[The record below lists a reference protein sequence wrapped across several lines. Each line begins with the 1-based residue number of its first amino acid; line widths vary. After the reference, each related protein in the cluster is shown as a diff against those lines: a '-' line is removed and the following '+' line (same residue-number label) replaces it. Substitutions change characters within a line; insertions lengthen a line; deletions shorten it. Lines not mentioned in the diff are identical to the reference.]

1 MMQTAVNF
9 IFGFVRL
16 EITSNSVAALNALM
30 IYNIN
35 YWNMERTEQSV
46 KITVPWANRDYVR
59 ALFEQFDVSHKIV
72 RSAGIPPFFKRYKAR
87 SGMIAGA
94 FLFAFLLWSSTLFVW
109 NIEISGN
116 DRLSDVAILEELRE
130 AGCFVGAF
138 RPSMDLDSIINRYL
152 LASDGVSWMSI
163 NFDGTTARV
172 QIIEY
177 DPREY
182 DPDMCDD
189 TPSMLVAEREGQIER
204 LEVSSGL
211 VVVHHGSVVTPGQVL
226 VTGLITNEEG
236 HIIDL
241 RAATGRV
248 FARTWRELI
257 VTVPFDGEVREV
269 ANNVLMSRTYNIFT
283 RELKVYSRS
292 GNLGE
297 NYDIMM
303 TRRQVVLFGFIQL
316 PIWVVEEVAV
326 VYEYRQRLL
335 DEAGAREV
343 AIDMLVEIMAEEL
356 RGAQILNK
364 RIEETITEMG
374 LTRTYY
380 ITVIENIARRIP
392 LDIRMPEDVPRI
404 EE

>member
-1 MMQTAVNF
+1 MIQTAVNF
-9 IFGFVRL
+9 IFGSVRL
-16 EITSNSVAALNALM
+16 EITHNSVAALNALM

-35 YWNMERTEQSV
+35 YWDIERAEDMV
-46 KITVPWANRDYVR
+46 KITVPWASRDYVG
-59 ALFEQFDVSHKIV
+59 ALFEQFAVSHKAV
-72 RSAGIPPFFKRYKAR
+72 RSGGIPSLFKRYRAR
-87 SGMIAGA
+87 SGMIAGV

-116 DRLSDVAILEELRE
+116 DRLSDVAILEELRD

-138 RPSMDLDSIINRYL
+138 RPGMDLDSINNRYL
-152 LASDGVSWMSI
+152 LASDGVSWMTI

-172 QIIEY
+172 QITEY
-177 DPREY
+177 DEREY
-182 DPDMCDD
+182 DPDMLDD
-189 TPSMLVAEREGQIER
+189 TPSMLIATREGQIER

-211 VVVHHGSVVTPGQVL
+211 VVVDHGSVVTPGQVL
-226 VTGLITNEEG
+226 VTGLITNAEG

-257 VTVPFDGEVREV
+257 VTVPFEAEMREV
-269 ANNVLMSRTYNIFT
+269 ADNILVSRTYNIFT
-283 RELKVYSRS
+283 REVKVYSRS

-326 VYEYRQRLL
+326 VYEYRPRQF
-335 DEAGAREV
+335 DEASAREM
-343 AIDMLVEIMAEEL
+343 AIDMLAEIMADEL
-356 RGAQILNK
+356 RGAQILNQ

-392 LDIRMPEDVPRI
+392 LDIRLPEDMSSVS
-404 EE
+404 